1 MREQNE
7 KMKFIFFGSFHL
19 FILAACA
26 VKEVTDSSAKNQ
38 AVDETDTRG
47 HSHHQEDNDQQIYE
61 GFFGEDQ
68 VKDRSLSDWEGDW

>member
-26 VKEVTDSSAKNQ
+26 VKEVTDSSAKI
-38 AVDETDTRG
+38 R
-47 HSHHQEDNDQQIYE
+47 
-61 GFFGEDQ
+61 
-68 VKDRSLSDWEGDW
+68 L